1 MRTRRAAHYR
11 PIATAAASYEH
22 VLVLGDAAAA
32 EELLRNRAAKDVDFV
47 TPEKQF
53 VWTVSARL
61 HRYTEDPFRFLATR
75 EKHYDFIL
83 VALAAP
89 KTEAENRAYTNLFYR
104 MCANHLNEGGTLAV
118 ETVSPNAF
126 PAAYRCLALTM
137 ESEGLIV
144 QRLTLPEGG
153 DEESGVLFA
162 ARQAGSPVL
171 PAGTLL
177 QRVKE
182 PTGAEIPPVGVNRL
196 NRPLLLNYLEEKEKT
211 K

>member
-1 MRTRRAAHYR
+1 M
-11 PIATAAASYEH
+11 
-22 VLVLGDAAAA
+22 LGSAAAA
-32 EELLRNRAAKDVDFV
+32 EELLRNCAAKDVDFV

-61 HRYTEDPFRFLATR
+61 HRYTEDPFRFLEKR

-104 MCANHLNEGGTLAV
+104 MCANHLNEGGALAV
-118 ETVSPNAF
+118 ETVSPSAF

-137 ESEGLIV
+137 ESEGLSV
-144 QRLTLPEGG
+144 QKLSLSEGG
-153 DEESGVLFA
+153 NDESGVLFA
-162 ARQAGSPVL
+162 AREAGIPVL
-171 PAGTLL
+171 PADTPL

-182 PTGAEIPPVGVNRL
+182 PTGTEIPPVGVNRL
-196 NRPLLLNYLEEKEKT
+196 NRPLLLNYLEEEEK
-211 K
+211 KK